1 LPNFLFIETPFRT
14 SRARHAI
21 FHEFLK
27 MPSSPDQ
34 LIRAEIL
41 ALSAY
46 HVPSASGMVKLDAME
61 NPYSLPAPLR
71 EEIAQLTADASINRY
86 PDPNAA
92 SLKAALREAL
102 AIPSGMEIMLGNGS
116 DEIIQIIALACARPG
131 AVLMSVEPAFA
142 MFRIIATFSGM
153 SYAGVPLNPDFS
165 LDVNSMLAA
174 IARHQPAVIFIAY
187 PNNPTGNLFDAAGI
201 SRIIEAAPGLVVVD
215 EAYHAFADASFM
227 GKLVQYP
234 NLLLMRTLSKSGLAG
249 LRLGLLAG
257 RPEWLIQLEKLR
269 LPYNV
274 GIVTQLITEKVL
286 QHGDILL
293 RQATAI
299 KIERRLM
306 SERLTAMD
314 GIEVFPTDANF
325 ILFRANGRNNATQV
339 FQRLKELG
347 VLIKNLDGSHP
358 LLKNCLRVTV
368 GTPDEN
374 TQFLEALKASLKH
387 SPY

>member
-1 LPNFLFIETPFRT
+1 
-14 SRARHAI
+14 
-21 FHEFLK
+21 

-46 HVPSASGMVKLDAME
+46 HVPSARGMVKLDAME

-102 AIPSGMEIMLGNGS
+102 AIPNGMDIMLGNGS
-116 DEIIQIIALACARPG
+116 DEIIQIIAFACARPG

-142 MFRIIATFSGM
+142 MFRMIATFAGM
-153 SYAGVPLNPDFS
+153 GYAGVPLNPDFS

-201 SRIIEAAPGLVVVD
+201 SRIIDAAPGLVVVD

-227 GKLVQYP
+227 GKLVQYS

-299 KIERRLM
+299 KTERRLM
-306 SERLTAMD
+306 SEHLTAMD

-325 ILFRANGRNNATQV
+325 ILFRVNERNSATQV

-374 TQFLEALKASLKH
+374 TQFLEALQASLKH
-387 SPY
+387 PTY